1 MNREQRPPYS
11 HNPGTHESQKYGVP
25 ARHLTQKSHLIQTR
39 RAQGK
44 GSHANPID
52 QHAQPLLDRIAIM
65 DVLKLKQLDRKTC
78 TSKQGISPSSRAPR
92 PLVRMYADQPW
103 KIPIGNTKLQ
113 DFVFIS
119 KVCGTAC
126 LCKGQRQID
135 RI

>member
-1 MNREQRPPYS
+1 MNREQRPP
-11 HNPGTHESQKYGVP
+11 HIATTLEHTHESQKYGVP

-78 TSKQGISPSSRAPR
+78 TP
-92 PLVRMYADQPW
+92 
-103 KIPIGNTKLQ
+103 
-113 DFVFIS
+113 
-119 KVCGTAC
+119 
-126 LCKGQRQID
+126 
-135 RI
+135 